1 MPDAPPDFQSSVPEF
16 NHSHQTLQRA
26 TEIAQRPP
34 SPEPETIDSLIDIGS
49 IFNAGDHGFGELN
62 TDEFQIHGQLEQVQ
76 ANGDKFFILDFSFN
90 RENFIWKNGFLTVS
104 EVSKYCHL

>member
-1 MPDAPPDFQSSVPEF
+1 MKISVNLGINPLKGMPDAPPDFQSSVPEF

-26 TEIAQRPP
+26 TEIVQRPP
-34 SPEPETIDSLIDIGS
+34 SPEPETTDSLIDIGS

-76 ANGDKFFILDFSFN
+76 AKGDKFFV
-90 RENFIWKNGFLTVS
+90 KFL
-104 EVSKYCHL
+104 KI